1 MKNQGTLEIVYGWTE
16 SNPLNKRGFIKKN
29 GRIRQ
34 GERMSDEH
42 MITEARK
49 MLASHK
55 YDFVCLY
62 RKRIVYEDV
71 PLFSKG
77 GND

>member
-1 MKNQGTLEIVYGWTE
+1 
-16 SNPLNKRGFIKKN
+16 
-29 GRIRQ
+29 
-34 GERMSDEH
+34 MSDEY

-55 YDFVCLY
+55 YDYVCLY

>member
-1 MKNQGTLEIVYGWTE
+1 MAESKLEIVYGWTE
-16 SNPLNKRGFIKKN
+16 ANPLKKHGFMKKT
-29 GRIRQ
+29 GKIRQ
-34 GERMSDEH
+34 GERMTDAD

-55 YDFVCLY
+55 YDYVILY
-62 RKRIVYEDV
+62 RKRTVYEEV

-77 GND
+77 GGNE

>member
-1 MKNQGTLEIVYGWTE
+1 MKQGKLEIVYGWTE
-16 SNPLNKRGFIKKN
+16 SNPLNKRELIQKS
-29 GRIRQ
+29 GRIKQ
-34 GERMSDEH
+34 GEKMSDEY

-62 RKRIVYEDV
+62 RIRLVYEDI

-77 GND
+77 GDD